1 MLERPSDFHD
11 ITHIVLDEVH
21 ERSIDTDFLLIVLRR
36 LMRERA
42 ELKVILMSATVD
54 AERFSSYLNGAPVLN
69 IPGRT
74 YPVEVKY
81 LEDVIELVDYSL
93 EDTRLATSVEDG
105 IGDDDE
111 GFISDRPMRN
121 DLKNELL
128 ETLRGYTKQTR
139 EAVLKFDDYRL
150 DYHLITK
157 LLANI
162 ATKRELY
169 QYSKGILVFMPG
181 LAEIRRLHDKII
193 NHPTFEKGWVI
204 HILHS
209 SVSSEDQEKAFIV
222 PPEGVR
228 KIVIATNIAETG
240 RRLNL
245 PGTIILL
252 RSIGITIPDITAVI
266 DSGKEKL
273 MRFVIHA
280 VRWLAG
286 LD

>member
-121 DLKNELL
+121 ELKNELL
-128 ETLRGYTKQTR
+128 ETLRGYTEQTR
-139 EAVLKFDDYRL
+139 DAVLKFDDYRL
-150 DYHLITK
+150 DYRLITK

-240 RRLNL
+240 RRLN
-245 PGTIILL
+245 
-252 RSIGITIPDITAVI
+252 
-266 DSGKEKL
+266 
-273 MRFVIHA
+273 
-280 VRWLAG
+280 
-286 LD
+286 

>member
-54 AERFSSYLNGAPVLN
+54 AVHLSSYLNGAPILN
-69 IPGRT
+69 IPGRA

-81 LEDVIELVDYSL
+81 LEDAIELVNYSL

-105 IGDDDE
+105 IEGDDERFSSEKSTQDVLE
-111 GFISDRPMRN
+111 
-121 DLKNELL
+121 NEFL
-128 ETLRGYTKQTR
+128 ETLQSYTAQTR

-157 LLANI
+157 LLASI
-162 ATKRELY
+162 ATKRELH
-169 QYSKGILVFMPG
+169 QYSKAILVFMPG
-181 LAEIRRLHDKII
+181 LAEIRRLHDEII
-193 NHPTFEKGWVI
+193 NHPTFEKGWII

-240 RRLNL
+240 KRLN
-245 PGTIILL
+245 
-252 RSIGITIPDITAVI
+252 
-266 DSGKEKL
+266 
-273 MRFVIHA
+273 
-280 VRWLAG
+280 
-286 LD
+286 